1 MDYEQDKAIFRKV
14 LIIYAPSA
22 NPGKAMDDDARF
34 RRFVQILSEAGYAS
48 MLAKPSCIDQLA
60 DFVDRFKPDIVFCA
74 PDHLPRRRIS
84 PGKSEGTSA
93 KGVNLHAWLEAEGLP
108 YIGSPPEVI
117 ELALSKASLKE
128 KWIRDG
134 IATPAYFFLDS
145 AANLPS
151 IDRGMLPPFPCIVKP
166 SDAGNSRGITKD
178 SVVFD
183 KGSLEALVA
192 RLGKDFEHILIE
204 HYLGLYPDFREI
216 TCACV
221 GNEEK
226 RMLMPAEL
234 VFFEPEK
241 IHVITTDDKDRDKT
255 KAIAISDESLKEG
268 AKEFARKAFLSA
280 GVRDYSRCDLAFAN
294 GEFWAIEVNGQPMIP
309 DPWFEACAR
318 HSGLTERQYILAI
331 IRAALDRVAAD
342 RRGAAHSRD
351 AR

>member
-1 MDYEQDKAIFRKV
+1 MDYEQAKVIFRKV
-14 LIIYAPSA
+14 LIVYAPSA
-22 NPGKAMDDDARF
+22 IPSKAMDDDARF
-34 RRFVQILSEAGYAS
+34 RRFAQILSEAGYAP

-60 DFVDRFKPDIVFCA
+60 DFIDRFRPDIVFCA
-74 PDHLPRRRIS
+74 PDHLPEQRLY
-84 PGKSEGTSA
+84 PEKNEGTSS

-128 KWIRDG
+128 KWTRDG

-145 AANLPS
+145 ASRFPF
-151 IDRGMLPPFPCIVKP
+151 IDRDKLPPFPCIVKP

-183 KGSLEALVA
+183 MGSLESLVA
-192 RLGKDFEHILIE
+192 RLGKDFERILIE

-221 GNEEK
+221 GNGEK

-241 IHVITTDDKDRDKT
+241 IHVITTDDKDHDRT
-255 KAIAISDESLKEG
+255 KAIAISDDSLKEG

-318 HSGLTERQYILAI
+318 HAGLTERQYILAI
-331 IRAALDRVAAD
+331 VRSALDRVTADRREAAD
-342 RRGAAHSRD
+342 RRGAL
-351 AR
+351 

>member
-1 MDYEQDKAIFRKV
+1 MDYEQAKAIFRKV
-14 LIIYAPSA
+14 LIVYAPSV
-22 NPGKAMDDDARF
+22 NPVRAMDDDARF
-34 RRFVQILSEAGYAS
+34 RRFEHILSEAGYAP
-48 MLAKPSCIDQLA
+48 MRAKPCCIAQLA
-60 DFVDRFKPDIVFCA
+60 DLIDRFQPDIVFCA
-74 PDHLPRRRIS
+74 PDHLPERRPYPEKNERA
-84 PGKSEGTSA
+84 SA

-117 ELALSKASLKE
+117 ELALSKTALKE

-134 IATPAYFFLDS
+134 IATPAYFSLDS
-145 AANLPS
+145 AANFSS
-151 IDRGMLPPFPCIVKP
+151 INRGKLPPFPCIVKP
-166 SDAGNSRGITKD
+166 SDSGNSRGITKD

-183 KGSLEALVA
+183 MEGLEQLVA

-221 GNEEK
+221 GNGEK
-226 RMLMPAEL
+226 RALMPAEL
-234 VFFEPEK
+234 VFFKPEK
-241 IHVITTDDKDRDKT
+241 IHVITTDDKDHDKT
-255 KAIAISDESLKEG
+255 EAIAIRDESLKEG
-268 AKEFARKAFLSA
+268 SKAFARKALLSA

-331 IRAALDRVAAD
+331 VSAAIDRVAAD
-342 RRGAAHSRD
+342 RREADHCRD